1 MRRTV
6 FRRRD
11 FYPGFRT
18 KQVNLNGDAKGKGT
32 SGHRHEAEST
42 DASFRIRLPHSS
54 DEVGVMPME
63 RRGRV
68 IAVALGQPEAGR
80 A

>member
-1 MRRTV
+1 
-6 FRRRD
+6 
-11 FYPGFRT
+11 
-18 KQVNLNGDAKGKGT
+18 
-32 SGHRHEAEST
+32 
-42 DASFRIRLPHSS
+42 
-54 DEVGVMPME
+54 VGVMPME